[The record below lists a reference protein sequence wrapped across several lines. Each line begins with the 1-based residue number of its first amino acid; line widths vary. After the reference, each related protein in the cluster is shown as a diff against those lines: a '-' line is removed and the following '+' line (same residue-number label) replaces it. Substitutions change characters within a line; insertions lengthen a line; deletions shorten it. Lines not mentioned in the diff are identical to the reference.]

1 MLKES
6 LASFGLLIAKHK
18 KREEEGIVA
27 QEEVELEGF
36 DFFFPQL
43 SYIAKIKNFALIRA

>member
-18 KREEEGIVA
+18 KREEEGIVE

-36 DFFFPQL
+36 DFFSQL